1 MSKSGIFARNFGA
14 FLLCLI
20 LSFCL
25 QTLHGQNGEA
35 RIISNGF
42 AAGVHGTSRGLGIE
56 LELSKGPLHRQFLY
70 GLSLNQLKDL
80 REVQIESFFG
90 DQGRSYV
97 YGKLNHF
104 VVLQPSFGI
113 QYHLIPPNNL
123 NVMQILGGIKIGPSI
138 GFLNPYFLEI
148 YQPGPNP
155 GNQNRDIV
163 PFNPAEH
170 SYGRIYGRAS
180 LVSSRLELSPILGMG
195 IKAHVLIDFGRNVS
209 NISALK
215 LGLNLDAFTKPVPI
229 LLEREGIQNNR
240 LFFAVSAGFLFGK
253 RW

>member
-1 MSKSGIFARNFGA
+1 MRKWALFGIFLLTQS
-14 FLLCLI
+14 FLSPLYSQI
-20 LSFCL
+20 NDPQS
-25 QTLHGQNGEA
+25 
-35 RIISNGF
+35 ISGGF
-42 AAGVHGTSRGLGIE
+42 AAGMHGTSRGLGIE
-56 LELSKGPLHRQFLY
+56 LELAKGPMQRQFLY
-70 GLSLNQLKDL
+70 GLSLHQLKDL

-113 QYHLIPPNNL
+113 QYHLIPKSHL

-148 YQPGPNP
+148 YLPGPNP

-170 SYGRIYGRAS
+170 TYGRIYGRAS
-180 LVSSRLELSPILGMG
+180 LVSSRLELSPVIGMG
-195 IKAHVLIDFGRNVS
+195 IKAHALIDFGRNTR

-215 LGLNLDAFTKPVPI
+215 LGVNLDAFAKQVPI
-229 LLEREGIQNNR
+229 LQERDGIDNNR
-240 LFFAVSAGFLFGK
+240 LFFAVSAGLLFGR